1 MTETTIKNVKASKRK
16 IEFSKLLA
24 IIITLV
30 FVGTWAIGW
39 ACWFF
44 TKTLPT
50 ELLDYITMPFS
61 VVITGYFAKSGVEN
75 YTKIKNN

>member
-1 MTETTIKNVKASKRK
+1 MNETTSKKK

-30 FVGTWAIGW
+30 FIGTWLIGW
-39 ACWFF
+39 VCWFF
-44 TKTLPT
+44 TKTLPI
-50 ELLDYITMPFS
+50 ELLNYITVPFS
-61 VVITGYFAKSGVEN
+61 VVITGYFTKSGVEN